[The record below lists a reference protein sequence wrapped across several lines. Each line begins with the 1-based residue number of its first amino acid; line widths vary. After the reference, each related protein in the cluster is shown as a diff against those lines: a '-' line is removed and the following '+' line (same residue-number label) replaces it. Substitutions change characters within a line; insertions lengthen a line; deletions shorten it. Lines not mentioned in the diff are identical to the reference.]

1 MRAILLAALLLLGCS
16 TRPATSVRLALQP
29 VSTNNYPSYLAEWL
43 GFYRAE
49 GVDVSIS
56 QIAGASK
63 VLEAVIGA
71 SADVGG
77 GVYEQTIQMA
87 AEGREIVSFISFLRS
102 PNFALAALPERANS
116 VADLRGKM
124 VGVTSP
130 GSPSQFYLN
139 RILTSAGLRASDVSI
154 VSVGV
159 GSTAMAALEHRQ
171 VDAAML
177 FGSVITALQS
187 RRPDFAILI
196 DTRTTEGLRKVFGVD
211 NYPASCLLA
220 RADWLKANPEVA
232 RRMAR
237 AVLKSLAWI
246 REHSAEEIL
255 AQVPAEFRVGDS
267 AAELAAIRLAK
278 PLYSLDGRID
288 PESAQTVRGVL
299 AESLDRVRDAKIDL
313 AKTYTKPNVFWR
325 AIPMSTDRVSGPRA
339 GNARRTWRRVS
350 ACCHTDLLA
359 PDRPPAQVQRS
370 LAQSAGNRPAE

>member
-1 MRAILLAALLLLGCS
+1 M
-16 TRPATSVRLALQP
+16 SVRLALQP
-29 VSTNNYPSYLAEWL
+29 VSTNNYPSYLAQWL

-102 PNFALAALPERANS
+102 PNFALAALPERVNS
-116 VADLRGKM
+116 VADLRGKT
-124 VGVTSP
+124 VGVSSP

-139 RILTSAGLRASDVSI
+139 RILASAGLRASDVST
-154 VSVGV
+154 VAVGV
-159 GSTAMAALEHRQ
+159 GSTALAALEHGQ
-171 VDAAML
+171 VDAGML
-177 FGSVITALQS
+177 FGSTITALQS

-196 DTRTTEGLRKVFGVD
+196 DTRTTDGLRKVFGVD

-220 RADWLKANPEVA
+220 QAEWLKANPEAA
-232 RRMAR
+232 RRLAR
-237 AVLKSLAWI
+237 AVLRSLAWI

-313 AKTYTKPNVFWR
+313 AKTYTNQY
-325 AIPMSTDRVSGPRA
+325 
-339 GNARRTWRRVS
+339 
-350 ACCHTDLLA
+350 L
-359 PDRPPAQVQRS
+359 PAQ
-370 LAQSAGNRPAE
+370 

>member
-1 MRAILLAALLLLGCS
+1 M
-16 TRPATSVRLALQP
+16 
-29 VSTNNYPSYLAEWL
+29 
-43 GFYRAE
+43 
-49 GVDVSIS
+49 S
-56 QIAGASK
+56 QISGASK
-63 VLEAVIGA
+63 VLEAVIGG

-87 AEGREIVSFISFLRS
+87 AEGREMVSFISFLRS
-102 PNFALAALPERANS
+102 PNFALAALPERVNS
-116 VADLRGKM
+116 IADLRGKT

-139 RILTSAGLRASDVSI
+139 RILKSAGLRASDVST

-159 GSTAMAALEHRQ
+159 GSTALAALEHRQ

-187 RRPDFAILI
+187 RQPDFVILV
-196 DTRTTEGLRKVFGVD
+196 DTRTTDGLRKVFGVD

-220 RADWLKANPEVA
+220 RADWLTTNPEVA

-237 AVLKSLAWI
+237 AVLRSLAWI

-278 PLYSLDGRID
+278 PLYSLNGRID
-288 PESAQTVRGVL
+288 PESAETVRAVL

-313 AKTYTKPNVFWR
+313 AKTYTNQY
-325 AIPMSTDRVSGPRA
+325 
-339 GNARRTWRRVS
+339 
-350 ACCHTDLLA
+350 L
-359 PDRPPAQVQRS
+359 PAQ
-370 LAQSAGNRPAE
+370 